1 MNGVSRAASVV
12 ARTEFRRTVRV
23 VAGDRTKLL
32 VLGAVALFM
41 LGPVS
46 VFGVLGLS
54 AAGEAVAAGGVGDLG
69 FATPTEIVTG
79 GAAVLW
85 VGVAVM
91 ATIRTT
97 TAVADVEKPACL
109 LISTPLR
116 NAVVGLV
123 GAEIALFGAW
133 IAVPTLLLSGAFAYG
148 AGTALPV
155 PAAVAVVAVLLV
167 TAVPVGFVVGVW
179 IRHLL
184 TVYEPVA
191 RFRTV
196 IGVLAFAVYMGLIAT
211 GWFNRITSVVFSVL
225 GDSPLGWP
233 GHLLLVGVPTIDP
246 SPVAAVGALV
256 GTVLFV
262 PVALA
267 AGVASARVH
276 WYADPA
282 RTEGGGSGDETAT
295 SREPVERAPGRL
307 ESALVPTVGRPAW
320 TVAATALRRT
330 KRAPVRLLYV
340 AYPLFGVFPL
350 AQTVYSTG
358 TFPSYLAVL
367 LSLYVVWA
375 AGAFATLN
383 PLGDLGPALP
393 AAMTSTVSGRAS
405 TRGLILAGAGV
416 TAPIGLLVALAAG
429 VASPL
434 PVERTL
440 LLVAGTVVGAV
451 LSPALATGVGTAFPR
466 FGSVKVTNNR
476 EAVMPSKAA
485 FLCYS
490 LAIALPAAAAA
501 VIAIDAAALLAD
513 VLTALLAFLPVIG
526 EPTVPAGLITAL
538 AWLVLVV
545 GLVAPLAGYRY
556 AVARFDGYRIE

>member
-32 VLGAVALFM
+32 VLGVVALFM

-46 VFGVLGLS
+46 VFGVLVLS
-54 AAGEAVAAGGVGDLG
+54 AAGEAVAAGGVGGLG

-85 VGVAVM
+85 VGIAVM
-91 ATIRTT
+91 ATIRST

-116 NAVVGLV
+116 NVVVGLV

-133 IAVPTLLLSGAFAYG
+133 VAVPTLLLSGAFAYG

-155 PAAVAVVAVLLV
+155 PAAVAVVAVLLA

-196 IGVLAFAVYMGLIAT
+196 IGVLAFLVYMGLITT
-211 GWFNRITSVVFSVL
+211 GWFNTITSVVFSVL

-246 SPVAAVGALV
+246 SPAAAIGALV
-256 GTVLFV
+256 ATAVVV
-262 PVALA
+262 PVVLA
-267 AGVASARVH
+267 AGVASARIH

-282 RTEGGGSGDETAT
+282 RTEGGGGEDESAT
-295 SREPVERAPGRL
+295 SHEPVDRAPGRF
-307 ESALVPTVGRPAW
+307 ESALAPAVSRPAW

-358 TFPSYLAVL
+358 TLPSYLAVV

-375 AGAFATLN
+375 AGAFITLN

-393 AAMTSTVSGRAS
+393 AVMTSTVSGRAS
-405 TRGLILAGAGV
+405 IRGLILAGAGV
-416 TAPIGLLVALAAG
+416 TAPIGLVVALAAG

-434 PVERTL
+434 SVERTL
-440 LLVAGTVVGAV
+440 LLAAGTVVGAV
-451 LSPALATGVGTAFPR
+451 LSPALATGVGTVFPR

-485 FLCYS
+485 FALYS

-501 VIAIDAAALLAD
+501 VLATDAASLVAD
-513 VLTALLAFLPVIG
+513 VLTALLAFVPAIG

-538 AWLVLVV
+538 TWLVLAAGLAAPVV
-545 GLVAPLAGYRY
+545 GYRH
-556 AVARFDGYRIE
+556 AVARFDDYRIE